1 MGFKTLLTV
10 TTPGSGDADLKMA
23 TALAGEV
30 EAHLAVL
37 VIALANSPRI
47 GRYSTSM
54 ADDWLRERR
63 MDEEKLRERSA
74 AVSEFLAS
82 RTASSDVSSE
92 YAEDTWVGEVVGQ
105 RARYADLVIVGPEML
120 KHEALK
126 EKVIEGTLFSSG
138 RPLLLAPDGSTP
150 TLKPRRIAVAWDSSI
165 EASSAVGRSLHL
177 LKAADEV
184 RLAMVDPVDSEL
196 GQDMEP
202 GADIAAYLARHGVT
216 VTVDRL
222 PSQGR
227 GVVAT
232 LRQHAIDNAAELLV
246 MGAYG
251 HSRIRERIFGG
262 VTRSMIDQP
271 PLPILMAR

>member
-165 EASSAVGRSLHL
+165 EASSAVGRSLH
-177 LKAADEV
+177 
-184 RLAMVDPVDSEL
+184 R
-196 GQDMEP
+196 
-202 GADIAAYLARHGVT
+202 R
-216 VTVDRL
+216 
-222 PSQGR
+222 
-227 GVVAT
+227 
-232 LRQHAIDNAAELLV
+232 
-246 MGAYG
+246 
-251 HSRIRERIFGG
+251 
-262 VTRSMIDQP
+262 
-271 PLPILMAR
+271 